1 MLLLL
6 INKFINFSS
15 QKTLKDIRTFVFYIG
30 DDKMKKKK
38 NEKEMDSF
46 SAEPDDELQ
55 DESLDE
61 EEKGLG
67 KSESDDWDEDY

>member
-30 DDKMKKKK
+30 DDKMKKKQ

>member
-1 MLLLL
+1 LLLLL

-30 DDKMKKKK
+30 DDKMKKKQ